1 MTANPDSLIRF
12 LLPDAG
18 VRGVHVH
25 LQATW
30 QEILSHAAYPD
41 AAAELLGEACVASA
55 LFTGHTKIDGRL
67 SVQLRGEQA
76 LRTLF
81 PAPPPASP

>member
-1 MTANPDSLIRF
+1 MTANSDSLIRF

-18 VRGVHVH
+18 VRGVHVR

-41 AAAELLGEACVASA
+41 AAAELLGEA
-55 LFTGHTKIDGRL
+55 
-67 SVQLRGEQA
+67 
-76 LRTLF
+76 
-81 PAPPPASP
+81 